1 MRVRPFVLCV
11 VLVGAALGA
20 AGCSSSGPSS
30 PGAPSS
36 SAASSS
42 GAGASSN
49 GAGASSSG
57 KAPVGKPGGTVTV
70 RSGGK
75 VVCVITL
82 DKNGTG
88 TCKVS
93 TAGYAPGKVTYTGT
107 YNGSTGFKAGSATTT
122 LTVLPAKPAGPVASS
137 AAPGAS

>member
-1 MRVRPFVLCV
+1 MALVLGG
-11 VLVGAALGA
+11 LLGA
-20 AGCSSSGPSS
+20 AGCSSSGGS
-30 PGAPSS
+30 
-36 SAASSS
+36 
-42 GAGASSN
+42 
-49 GAGASSSG
+49 
-57 KAPVGKPGGTVTV
+57 KATVGPPTGTVTV
-70 RSGGK
+70 RSGNK

-93 TAGYAPGKVTYTGT
+93 TAGYAAGKVTYTGT